1 MEKRISA
8 DDASRSLPE
17 MLRGLRKGWS
27 YVITLRGRAVARLVP
42 ARMDERPTE
51 MARAVLLKRLKSQP
65 AATKPG
71 ARRRWTRDELHY

>member
-27 YVITLRGRAVARLVP
+27 YVITLRGKAIARLLP
-42 ARMDERPTE
+42 ASMDEQRTE
-51 MARAVLLKRLKSQP
+51 MARAALLKRLKSQP
-65 AATKPG
+65 AVTKTG
-71 ARRRWTRDELHY
+71 ARGRWTRDELYY